1 MFIPKKILARKCN
14 ISLESLDLL
23 LELNTFTEEIL
34 VNTYLVTLFGIEE
47 PNYALN
53 TIPWMKI
60 INIASDGDV
69 SFESNLSF
77 SFIDSSRHSNDPMSL
92 TINPSLKEIEFWDG
106 YSNHIA
112 EEYKSNLDFKA
123 GVKSYLRKF
132 NKLLKK

>member
-1 MFIPKKILARKCN
+1 LFIPKKILARKCN

-23 LELNTFTEEIL
+23 LELNAFKEEIL
-34 VNTYLVTLFGIEE
+34 VNTYLVTLYGIEE

-92 TINPSLKEIEFWDG
+92 TIKPSSKEIEFWDG
-106 YSNHIA
+106 YSNNIA